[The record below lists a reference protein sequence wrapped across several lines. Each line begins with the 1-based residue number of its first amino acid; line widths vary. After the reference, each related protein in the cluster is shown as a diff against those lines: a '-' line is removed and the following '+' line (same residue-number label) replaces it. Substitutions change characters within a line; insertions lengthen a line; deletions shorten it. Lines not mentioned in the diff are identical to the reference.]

1 MSDVNFLDNL
11 LLNEVRTLFPKHTV
25 RIGYDPDDSSIKYLE
40 LYDVQP
46 ECVKQYKKILW
57 EIIESVKHDQE
68 ILYIP
73 HITRHDDTV
82 KYYSEYLKEQ

>member
-1 MSDVNFLDNL
+1 MSDIDSIDEL
-11 LLNEVRTLFPKHTV
+11 LLNEVRSLFPKHIV
-25 RIGYDPDDSSIKYLE
+25 RIGYDPEDSSIKYLE
-40 LYDVQP
+40 LYDVQSKY
-46 ECVKQYKKILW
+46 VKQYREMLW